1 MKITAVR
8 AIPVEKD
15 PFRIAGGF
23 AWPLEGPGL
32 GVTIDPAALDR
43 RRIGP

>member
-1 MKITAVR
+1 MKNTAVR

-15 PFRIAGGF
+15 PFRIADGF

-32 GVTIDPAALDR
+32 GVAIGPAVLDR
-43 RRIGP
+43 RRIDP